1 MKQQAAR
8 VTPIG
13 RDPVLDLMIQ
23 EGLPLTEM
31 TYLEMQYPE
40 GIPDP
45 VPPELKAAM
54 PPEVKGRKED
64 NSSIEGMSTP
74 QEGLVERASQG
85 LGLTPEQVE
94 SDLKAF
100 GVF

>member
-1 MKQQAAR
+1 MSSTDA
-8 VTPIG
+8 
-13 RDPVLDLMIQ
+13 VLDLMIQ

-40 GIPDP
+40 GIPDH
-45 VPPELKAAM
+45 VSQELIASM
-54 PPEVKGRKED
+54 PSEVKGR
-64 NSSIEGMSTP
+64 MSTHP
-74 QEGLVERASQG
+74 VGLVERVSQG

-94 SDLKAF
+94 KDLKAF